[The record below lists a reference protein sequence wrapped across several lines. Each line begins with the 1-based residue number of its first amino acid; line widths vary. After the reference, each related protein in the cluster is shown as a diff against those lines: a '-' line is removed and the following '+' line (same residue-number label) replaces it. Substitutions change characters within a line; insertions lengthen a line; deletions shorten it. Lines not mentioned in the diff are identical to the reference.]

1 MVLIHLNVPMIY
13 IYYINIKI
21 QYHFVINKINGQ
33 VIININPSRMILG
46 KNEPKYINPDDI
58 YKWIVGGSGWAK
70 QNPSETLK
78 MSWITTGSD
87 KLGGPPSVDF
97 PKSRITK

>member
-13 IYYINIKI
+13 IYIFINTNIK
-21 QYHFVINKINGQ
+21 YHFVINKINGQ

-58 YKWIVGGSGWAK
+58 YKWIVGGSGG
-70 QNPSETLK
+70 QN
-78 MSWITTGSD
+78 
-87 KLGGPPSVDF
+87 
-97 PKSRITK
+97 RIQVKP